1 MTARP
6 VFLSALGIVS
16 ALGQGTDDVAK
27 NLFSGDQNGM
37 RRRDDL
43 LLDGRSTVVGEA
55 SGEFPP
61 VPDPLRGYRSRN
73 FQLVVAAVE
82 QMREE
87 LDCTIEKHGATR
99 IGVVMGSST
108 SGIDEGEKALAEE
121 VATGTFPG
129 SYDIRMQEL
138 GSVAEGLAM
147 YLGLGGPAY
156 TISTACSSGAHAL
169 AAGKRMLESGIV
181 DAVIVGGADTL
192 CRLTLN
198 GFQALSAL
206 SYELCLP
213 FSKNRRGINIGEGAA
228 LFLMQREEADVALW
242 GVGSSSDGYSMTSP
256 QPDGEGV
263 EIAVLAA
270 LADAGCEA
278 CDIEYV
284 QMHGTG
290 TDQNDRM
297 ESNTIA
303 RLFNHDVPASS
314 SKAQIGHTL
323 GAAGAMGAAHC
334 WLAAHP
340 SNEEGYLPPHMWDG
354 VAEDG
359 LLDETL
365 VRQGDRVPAG
375 SQRLFLSNAFAFG
388 GNNACLVIGR
398 AG

>member
-6 VFLSALGIVS
+6 VFLSSLGIVS
-16 ALGQGTDDVAK
+16 ALGHGTVDVAK
-27 NLFSGDQNGM
+27 NLFSGDQKGM

-43 LLDGRSTVVGEA
+43 LIDGRSTVVGEV
-55 SGEFPP
+55 SGELPP
-61 VPDPLRGYRSRN
+61 VQDALRAYRSRN
-73 FQLVVAAVE
+73 FQMVIAAVE

-87 LDCTIEKHGATR
+87 LDGAIEKYGPAR
-99 IGVVMGSST
+99 VGVVMGSST
-108 SGIDEGEKALAEE
+108 SGIDEGEKALTEE
-121 VATGTFPG
+121 VATGTFPS

-138 GSVAEGLAM
+138 GSVAEGLAL

-156 TISTACSSGAHAL
+156 TISTACSSGTHAL
-169 AAGKRMLESGIV
+169 STGKRMLESGIV
-181 DAVIVGGADTL
+181 DAVVVGGADTL

-228 LFLMQREEADVALW
+228 IFLMQREEADVALW

-256 QPDGEGV
+256 QPEGEGV
-263 EIAVLAA
+263 EIALHAA
-270 LADAGCEA
+270 LTDAGCEA
-278 CDIEYV
+278 REINYV

-297 ESNTIA
+297 ESSIIA
-303 RLFNHDVPASS
+303 RLFDHDVPASS
-314 SKAQIGHTL
+314 SKAQIGHAL

-340 SNEEGYLPPHMWDG
+340 TNEAGYLPPHMWDG

-359 LLDETL
+359 MLNETL
-365 VRQGDRVPAG
+365 VRPGDRMSAG
-375 SQRLFLSNAFAFG
+375 SRPLFLSNAFAFG

-398 AG
+398 AA